1 MKLEKSLLIMIA
13 AAVTIGVA
21 APSCSKEK
29 MEKKREEKKAEKERE
44 KTLQY
49 GCPGCGMG

>member
-29 MEKKREEKKAEKERE
+29 MEKKREEKKAAKERE
-44 KTLQY
+44 KALLY